1 MLDTIMIGM
10 VRLNSR
16 DKMIG
21 YMRSAKSQ
29 PGIEVTSYFRIPIHA
44 VFDNEGYNTYK
55 EYLKKENP
63 EFKTWVSDIV
73 IQTPPPLR
81 EARHYVRSGSEKFL
95 EDLYELEQK
104 SIRFPKKLKDLIHQS
119 VEKYHDAKNNESSD
133 SGVFEDEYEDHVS
146 KGQIVATQEA
156 IKLYG
161 MLQRSR
167 FDGGRPGHKGEFR
180 ILPFVRVKGDKTA
193 RELVE
198 HSTNRVCDFL
208 LENPRVSKY
217 SEAEGVG
224 LKRKLGN
231 LFLEILFREQVE
243 FMRHRLKSMTYY

>member
-55 EYLKKENP
+55 DYLKKENP

-73 IQTPPPLR
+73 IQSPPPLR
-81 EARHYVRSGSEKFL
+81 EARYYAKAGNEAFL
-95 EDLYELEQK
+95 QDLYEMEKK
-104 SIRFPKKLKDLIHQS
+104 SIRFPKKLKDAIYQS
-119 VEKYHDAKNNESSD
+119 IEKYNRVKNDNDSD
-133 SGVFEDEYEDHVS
+133 SDEFENEYEDHIG
-146 KGQIVATQEA
+146 KEQIVASQEA

-167 FDGGRPGHKGEFR
+167 FDGGRPGQKGEFR

-193 RELVE
+193 RELLQ
-198 HSTNRVCDFL
+198 HSTNLVCDFL

-231 LFLEILFREQVE
+231 LFLEILYKEQIE

>member
-21 YMRSAKSQ
+21 YMRSSKSQ

-55 EYLKKENP
+55 EYLKKQNP
-63 EFKTWVSDIV
+63 EFKTWVSNIV
-73 IQTPPPLR
+73 IQSPPSLK
-81 EARHYVRSGSEKFL
+81 EARYYVKAGNEQFL
-95 EDLYELEQK
+95 EDLYELEKK
-104 SIRFPKKLKDLIHQS
+104 SIRFPKKLKDLIYGA
-119 VEKYHDAKNNESSD
+119 VEAHEDAKKSTGRNCD
-133 SGVFEDEYEDHVS
+133 VFEDEYEEHVN
-146 KGQIVATQEA
+146 KHQIVAAEEA

-167 FDGGRPGHKGEFR
+167 FDGGRPGKKGEFR

-193 RELVE
+193 RELLE
-198 HSTNRVCDFL
+198 HSTNLVCDFL

-231 LFLEILFREQVE
+231 LFLEILYKEQVE